1 MKKNILSLSIAAMIG
16 GLGFAASYYSGT
28 NVVIVP
34 QKDLNSSDGVYYQGV
49 VYTLLEAG
57 WI

>member
-1 MKKNILSLSIAAMIG
+1 MKKKVLSLSIAAMIG
-16 GLGFAASYYSGT
+16 GLGFAATCYSGT

-34 QKDLNSSDGVYYQGV
+34 QKDLYSSDGVYYEGV
-49 VYTLLEAG
+49 VYALLEAG